1 MYEVPP
7 EFARQELIEHPRYP
21 EVEKLKLKWCVV
33 PTVTG
38 FTLDLGGIKYSAM
51 PFNGWFM
58 NTEIGRDLVDRYRMD
73 KGLEIAEAMQLDTSS
88 ETTMWRDQMWLL
100 LNEAV
105 SVATVTR
112 ARLLCYS
119 TYDRAILSYS
129 YIPYTDALQHMLL
142 HCTHA
147 IL

>member
-7 EFARQELIEHPRYP
+7 EFARQVLIEHPRYP

-33 PTVTG
+33 STVTG

-58 NTEIGRDLVDRYRMD
+58 NTEIGRDLVDSYRMD

-105 SVATVTR
+105 SIATVTFVSSTVYSSTVITM
-112 ARLLCYS
+112 LC
-119 TYDRAILSYS
+119 SY
-129 YIPYTDALQHMLL
+129 LFM
-142 HCTHA
+142 HCTVT
-147 IL
+147 